1 MYMMEW
7 RDGSYIPNGN
17 NRYMLLIFD
26 ILKGHLFLQFFEPQA
41 QQLVLVEPIDMKQMT
56 PIMYSQEVLYTID
69 HVTKHIHVHVR
80 AKLILHDIAL
90 TDSLH

>member
-1 MYMMEW
+1 M
-7 RDGSYIPNGN
+7 
-17 NRYMLLIFD
+17 
-26 ILKGHLFLQFFEPQA
+26 
-41 QQLVLVEPIDMKQMT
+41 VLVEPIDMKQMT